1 MLVTL
6 DSVTRVVRPN
16 SPVGGADLAMRS
28 YGQVACEVITKM
40 EFTVSKVNEKYP
52 MRS

>member
-1 MLVTL
+1 MLVML
-6 DSVTRVVRPN
+6 DSVSRVVRPN
-16 SPVGGADLAMRS
+16 SPVGEADLEMHS
-28 YGQVACEVITKM
+28 NGQVACEVITKI